1 MRKALSQ
8 INLLRFL
15 LLCISCLSAV
25 NTFAQT
31 EKKILREGNRKYKT
45 GKYVDAEKNY
55 LQSINEKQGYLK
67 AEYNLGNTYYKQ
79 GKYSEAADQFENVI
93 KSTNNQDTLSHAF
106 HNLGNSYLKKKNYER
121 AISAYKNAL
130 KINSKDDST
139 RYNLA
144 YAQKKLIEQQKQGGG
159 KGDDKNKNPN
169 QKKDEKEKDDKEK
182 QDLAKKG
189 DNKDEQEPQQGQ
201 MSKEEAQRMLDALK
215 NNEKKIAINRK
226 HKGDKQSQTNKPEKD
241 W

>member
-1 MRKALSQ
+1 MRAVLTNIFAIKT
-8 INLLRFL
+8 LLFL
-15 LLCISCLSAV
+15 LVCFIGKDVFSQA
-25 NTFAQT
+25 

-45 GKYVDAEKNY
+45 GKYGDAEKNY

-93 KSTNNQDTLSHAF
+93 KSTNNQDTLSKTF
-106 HNLGNSYLKKKNYER
+106 HNLGNAYLKKKDYSR
-121 AISAYKNAL
+121 AVSAYKNSL

-144 YAQKKLIEQQKQGGG
+144 YALKKMQEQQKQGGG
-159 KGDDKNKNPN
+159 KGNDQNKD
-169 QKKDEKEKDDKEK
+169 QKQNKDDKEK
-182 QDLAKKG
+182 SDKEKQEMAKK
-189 DNKDEQEPQQGQ
+189 NDENQKPDPQQGQ

-215 NNEKKIAINRK
+215 NNEKKIAINKK
-226 HKGDKQSQTNKPEKD
+226 HKGDKNDRTKPEKD

>member
-1 MRKALSQ
+1 MRSIRTNISGLN
-8 INLLRFL
+8 IL
-15 LLCISCLSAV
+15 LLILACITGLES
-25 NTFAQT
+25 FAQE
-31 EKKILREGNRKYKT
+31 EKKILREGNRKYKN

-79 GKYSEAADQFENVI
+79 GKYSEAADQFENVV
-93 KSTNNQDTLSHAF
+93 KSTNNQDTLSKTF
-106 HNLGNSYLKKKNYER
+106 HNLGNAYLKKKNYER
-121 AISAYKNAL
+121 AVSAYKSSL

-144 YAQKKLIEQQKQGGG
+144 YALKKMQEQQKQGGG
-159 KGDDKNKNPN
+159 KGND
-169 QKKDEKEKDDKEK
+169 QKQNKDDKEK
-182 QDLAKKG
+182 SDKEKQEMAKK
-189 DNKDEQEPQQGQ
+189 NDENQKPDPQQGQ

-215 NNEKKIAINRK
+215 NNEKKIAVKKK
-226 HKGDKQSQTNKPEKD
+226 HKGDKSDRTKPEKD

>member
-1 MRKALSQ
+1 MRAIRTNISGL
-8 INLLRFL
+8 NFL
-15 LLCISCLSAV
+15 LLLLACISGLDS
-25 NTFAQT
+25 FAQA

-45 GKYVDAEKNY
+45 GKYGDAEKNY

-79 GKYSEAADQFENVI
+79 GKYSEAADQFENVV
-93 KSTNNQDTLSHAF
+93 KSTNNQDTLSKTF
-106 HNLGNSYLKKKNYER
+106 HNLGNAYLKKKNYER
-121 AISAYKNAL
+121 AVSAYKSSL

-144 YAQKKLIEQQKQGGG
+144 YALKKLQEQQKQGGG
-159 KGDDKNKNPN
+159 KGNDQNKD
-169 QKKDEKEKDDKEK
+169 QKQNKDDKEK
-182 QDLAKKG
+182 SDKEKQEMAKK
-189 DNKDEQEPQQGQ
+189 NDENQKQDPQQGQ

-215 NNEKKIAINRK
+215 NNEKKIAVNKK
-226 HKGDKQSQTNKPEKD
+226 HKGDKNDRTKPEKD